1 MTTKSLAIRLFLLL
15 TLAVGSAWL
24 PPEVGYRK
32 MAEQLVAFF
41 RPLFE
46 NLLADPP
53 DPVREAELVL
63 SYDSLSEEEKKMLRD
78 AGLDTRLV
86 MNPAMTDLIRATA
99 PAGEPRAAPPFRAGR
114 RKPAGR
120 LDLSSIAVSVR
131 DWGALAV
138 WALPALGLACA
149 GFLAGIRRPHAAQR
163 RVRWVFEFGRGL
175 LVVLSGSALAAHL
188 LFRYNLLYLIPWHV
202 WFAPVVF
209 TPLAGV
215 ILHFS
220 RRDFPF
226 WRRTLAALALPGASA
241 LVVAAMV

>member
-1 MTTKSLAIRLFLLL
+1 MTTKSLAFRLLLLL
-15 TLAVGSAWL
+15 TLAVASSWL

-46 NLLADPP
+46 NLVADPP

-63 SYDSLSEEEKKMLRD
+63 SYDALSEEEKKMLRD

-86 MNPAMTDLIRATA
+86 MNPAMTDLVRATA
-99 PAGEPRAAPPFRAGR
+99 PTGEPRTAPFHRPGR

-120 LDLSSIAVSVR
+120 LDLSSIAVGVR
-131 DWGALAV
+131 DGGALVV

-149 GFLAGIRRPHAAQR
+149 AFLAGIRRPHPAQR
-163 RVRWVFEFGRGL
+163 RVRWTFEFGRGV

-188 LFRYNLLYLIPWHV
+188 LFHYNLLYIIPGHV

-209 TPLAGV
+209 TPLAGA
-215 ILHFS
+215 ILHFT

-226 WRRTLAALALPGASA
+226 WRRTLSALALPGATA
-241 LVVAAMV
+241 LVVAAIV